1 MNFIIRRSFEKDT
14 LKLPLQVQKNIGEMI
29 IIIQKVKTLSE
40 IPNCKKLTGYK
51 NAYRIRI
58 GMYRIGFFFEKNTI
72 ELTRVLAR
80 KDMYRF
86 FP

>member
-14 LKLPLQVQKNIGEMI
+14 LKLLLQVQKNIGEMI
-29 IIIQKVKTLSE
+29 TIIQKVKTLSE
-40 IPNCKKLTGYK
+40 IPTCKKLTGYK

>member
-14 LKLPLQVQKNIGEMI
+14 LKLPLQVQKNIGEI
-29 IIIQKVKTLSE
+29 ITIIQKVKTLSE